1 MRRTRHSKR
10 TSLAGLLLL
19 AVFVNLY
26 FAQLVCDLPHLAQR
40 LLPAALTE
48 DHHGATHGGHS
59 HAIENKAPTAR
70 HHQKAHEH
78 RSDEH
83 PAPAPEK
90 DGCCSDLT
98 YAPFVKEAPSVDL
111 PSLVKAPDTLAGSM
125 FQAFLRF
132 WYRNSIRAVS
142 HAPPDAPVPKIPDIR
157 IFLHSLII

>member
-10 TSLAGLLLL
+10 TSFAGLLLL

-26 FAQLVCDLPHLAQR
+26 FAQLVCNLPHLAQR
-40 LLPAALTE
+40 LLPAALAQ
-48 DHHGATHGGHS
+48 DHHGAKHGGHS
-59 HAIENKAPTAR
+59 HANEHKATIAW
-70 HHQKAHEH
+70 HHQKAH
-78 RSDEH
+78 EH

-90 DGCCSDLT
+90 DGCCSDLV
-98 YAPFVKEAPSVDL
+98 YAHFVKEAPSVDL
-111 PSLVKAPDTLAGSM
+111 PLLVKAPYALAGSL

-132 WYRNSIRAVS
+132 WYSNSIRAVS